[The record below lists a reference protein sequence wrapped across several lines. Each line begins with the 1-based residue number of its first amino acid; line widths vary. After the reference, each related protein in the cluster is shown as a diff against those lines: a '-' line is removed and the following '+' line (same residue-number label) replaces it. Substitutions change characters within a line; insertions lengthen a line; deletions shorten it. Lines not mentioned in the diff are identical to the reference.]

1 MKKKDSDDS
10 KPQKHTKEQQLI
22 STRPLDGMVNSADEV
37 WFNIQDLA
45 FYLKMSER
53 SISRLV
59 NQNKIPNVKLGGTLM
74 FPKNLMNNIML
85 QNALKQME
93 DKNEEVD
100 NPEA

>member
-1 MKKKDSDDS
+1 
-10 KPQKHTKEQQLI
+10 
-22 STRPLDGMVNSADEV
+22 
-37 WFNIQDLA
+37 
-45 FYLKMSER
+45 MSER